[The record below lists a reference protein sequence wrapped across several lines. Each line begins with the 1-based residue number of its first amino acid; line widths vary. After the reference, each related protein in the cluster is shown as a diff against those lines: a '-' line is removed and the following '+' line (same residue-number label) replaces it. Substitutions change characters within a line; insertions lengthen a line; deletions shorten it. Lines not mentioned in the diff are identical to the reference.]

1 VKATAN
7 STRPGGR
14 GGIGAVELI
23 GTANI
28 DGNWYKEVTP
38 PPSIQGPSP
47 HAHPCTSNKSRIKEY
62 VYAGGTKCEQK
73 RGIEFSCSNH
83 LSLPS
88 NSVREKDEKKGII
101 PSKIGDCVPL
111 DWCK

>member
-38 PPSIQGPSP
+38 PPPFKDPHHMPTPAQAINLGSKSMCMQGGLNVNRSEALNF
-47 HAHPCTSNKSRIKEY
+47 HVQI
-62 VYAGGTKCEQK
+62 
-73 RGIEFSCSNH
+73 I
-83 LSLPS
+83 SLFPQI
-88 NSVREKDEKKGII
+88 V
-101 PSKIGDCVPL
+101 
-111 DWCK
+111 